1 MIHVISKLANYV
13 ASNAEDGMK
22 AKKYSQMQAT
32 DGWKVH
38 LEYLM
43 YLRGLMAEDLLSDR
57 FTALSA
63 QEKDVSQRAYA
74 LADQLVLFLV
84 DPMAKA
90 RKLNVIA
97 QHNFKQEATM
107 RGATGKGASNG

>member
-43 YLRGLMAEDLLSDR
+43 YLRGLMAEDLLSP
-57 FTALSA
+57 TGSPHSA
-63 QEKDVSQRAYA
+63 R
-74 LADQLVLFLV
+74 
-84 DPMAKA
+84 
-90 RKLNVIA
+90 RK
-97 QHNFKQEATM
+97 KT
-107 RGATGKGASNG
+107 